1 MSALQILREK
11 AGVLVAGVI
20 GLSLFVFVVSD
31 FFGNNNGQRRKAKKY
46 YELGVIGG
54 KSISY
59 QDYDARIQSLIEI
72 YKLSGNTNMTE
83 ELTTTIREQLWEQ
96 IIRENILND
105 VYTDLGVGVSPD
117 ELDALVLGDN
127 PHDIVKQL
135 FTDTQ
140 TGQFNK
146 SFLVNFLK
154 STETDATA
162 KTYWLFFENEIVS
175 DRTNV
180 KYNNLITKGLYITSK
195 QAEYESTLTN
205 RSVDFSYLTKNYSL
219 ISDSAVQITESD
231 IKDYY
236 ETHQED
242 YKKAALR
249 DIEYVT
255 FDVVPSEED
264 MLQAEQWINRT
275 KTEFQSATDPVQF
288 INLTADTRHVGFYY
302 TLNELPASIQDF
314 VKKEDLNSVYGP
326 YLEDGSYKIAK
337 VLSVADRPDS
347 VHVRHIL
354 LSTDATNTT
363 IEKVR
368 TKADS
373 IYNLIKSGAPF
384 ELMAMINS
392 VDQGSAQAG
401 GDVGWFKEGT
411 MVVPFSEASFSGKK
425 GDIVIVESTYGVH
438 IIEILDQS
446 RRVRKYDVGI
456 VDRKIIASSTTNQL
470 AYAKASEFAGTNTTY
485 DKFNKAVASQG
496 LNKIVANDI
505 TPNQKTLPGLETPR
519 YLIMSLFQAEEGKII
534 LDNNQQAVFELG
546 DKYIVSY
553 CTKVLKEGV
562 APIKEVQSDIVFNLT
577 KEKKAEVIAAEF
589 KTKLSEGK
597 TLDGIANDYGLAVQ
611 EATQVNFESYSIPGA
626 GVEPTLIAAASVAKA
641 GVVEG
646 PVKGNNGVF
655 LLTVN
660 NETIAAAEDIKTV
673 KDRLNMTI
681 DLRGSY
687 ESFEALRKAANVVDM
702 RYKFY

>member
-20 GLSLFVFVVSD
+20 GLSLFIFVISD
-31 FFGNNNGQRRKAKKY
+31 FFGNGRGQRLKAKKY
-46 YELGVIGG
+46 YELGVIGD
-54 KSISY
+54 KSVSY

-72 YKLSGNTNMTE
+72 YKLSGNANMTE

-105 VYTDLGVGVSPD
+105 VYVNLGVGVSPD
-117 ELDALVLGDN
+117 ELDALVLGDK

-219 ISDSAVQITESD
+219 ISDSAVQITDSE
-231 IKDYY
+231 IKNYY

-242 YKKAALR
+242 YKKTALR
-249 DIEYVT
+249 DIEYVS
-255 FDVVPSEED
+255 FDVIPSD
-264 MLQAEQWINRT
+264 DDKAQAELWINRT

-302 TLNELPASIQDF
+302 TLSELPASIQDF

-326 YLEDGSYKIAK
+326 YLEDDSYKIARI
-337 VLSVADRPDS
+337 LSVADRPDS

-354 LSTDATNTT
+354 LAPDATNTT

-368 TKADS
+368 VKADS

-384 ELMAMINS
+384 ELMAMTNS
-392 VDQGSAQAG
+392 ADQGSAQAG

-425 GDIVIVESTYGVH
+425 GDLVIVESTYGVH

-446 RRVRKYDVGI
+446 KRVRKYDVGI
-456 VDRKIIASSTTNQL
+456 VDRKIIPSSTTNQI

-485 DKFNKAVASQG
+485 DKFNKAIASQG
-496 LNKIVANDI
+496 LNKVVANDI
-505 TPNQKTLPGLETPR
+505 TPNQKTLPGLDTPR
-519 YLIMSLFQAEEGKII
+519 FLIMSLFQAEEGKII

-553 CTKVLKEGV
+553 CTKVLEDGV

-597 TLDGIANDYGLAVQ
+597 TLDGIANDYRFTVQ

-626 GVEPTLIAAASVAKA
+626 GVEPTLIAAASVAKT

-673 KDRLNMTI
+673 KDRLSMTI
-681 DLRGSY
+681 GLRGSY